1 MSTKENSPNPIDV
14 HVGSKVRLK
23 RTMLGM
29 SQEKLGDSLGITFQ
43 QVQKYEK
50 GTNRISA
57 SRLFQLASILKAPI
71 EFFYDGV
78 SDNRADAI
86 AGFAEDGSADY
97 AMDLMN
103 DPESVQLHRAFSSV
117 KDPKVRKRIIDLVKS
132 IADDAHD
139 A

>member
-1 MSTKENSPNPIDV
+1 MAAKENSPNPIDV

-29 SQEKLGDSLGITFQ
+29 SQEKLGDNLGITFQ

-57 SRLFQLASILKAPI
+57 SRLFQLSTILNAPI
-71 EFFYDGV
+71 SFFYEGV
-78 SDNRADAI
+78 TGDAGN
-86 AGFAEDGSADY
+86 ASPGFAESGSSDY
-97 AMDLMN
+97 TMDILN
-103 DPESVQLHRAFSSV
+103 DPETMQLHRAFSSV
-117 KDPKVRKRIIDLVKS
+117 KDPKVRKRIVELVKS
-132 IADDAHD
+132 IADDSRD